1 MGGSEEL
8 RGGIC
13 AAEYLR
19 GPELRGPELRGPEL
33 RAHVVVLRS
42 TPRFPMR
49 SKSSTASFHLRGG
62 AHAAIITL

>member
-1 MGGSEEL
+1 VGGSEEL

-13 AAEYLR
+13 AADLR
-19 GPELRGPELRGPEL
+19 GRKIARPEL

>member
-1 MGGSEEL
+1 MVGGSEEL
-8 RGGIC
+8 RGGIF
-13 AAEYLR
+13 AR
-19 GPELRGPELRGPEL
+19 PEL